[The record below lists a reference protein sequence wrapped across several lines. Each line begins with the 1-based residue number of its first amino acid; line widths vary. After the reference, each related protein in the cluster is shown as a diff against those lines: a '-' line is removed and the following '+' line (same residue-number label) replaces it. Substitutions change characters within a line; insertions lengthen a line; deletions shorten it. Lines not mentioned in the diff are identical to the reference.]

1 MTHRRLFAAVL
12 LALAGSAAA
21 AADAQGLRETVEQRL
36 RGDRSGACFAVA
48 VVDAE
53 VQRAFVCA
61 DADDEGRI
69 GPDSRFEIGSISKT
83 MMGALL
89 ADLIRAGKASL
100 DDPLADYLPRGTR
113 MPDFEGQ
120 PIRLR
125 HIVTHSSGLPAL
137 PPGFAPARADDPY
150 ASLRPNDLLRTLRDV
165 KLLKPPGSG
174 FQYSNFG
181 AMLLSY
187 AIARRAGEDF
197 ERLIETRL
205 FQPLGMVDAGLGR
218 GEGEASD
225 VQGHLPGGQPTAA
238 WTLNADLAGVGGVRA
253 TLDDMVAYAQGQL
266 GRGEGEV
273 LASIELSQQPVEAG
287 PRRLGMHWMLA
298 PLDGRDVLVHEGG
311 TGGFSSLM
319 AVDRGAGRAVVVL
332 SDTALTSLG
341 GLGDLGFHLLDA
353 RLPLGKPRRIEPAP
367 PALVQELAGRYELA
381 GGLRMELRA
390 VEGGLEIQ
398 AAGQPRFEMGYDSAG
413 DFFPTAFDARLQ
425 PQRGA
430 SGMSF
435 VWHQGGAANPA
446 RRLDAVAPTPPADFD
461 LGQYAGEYRLAP
473 QFSLTFSLREGVLHA
488 QGTGQPALPLAYAGP
503 DTFVMERV
511 GAEMRFERDASGALV
526 AMRLLQNGADQ
537 RAERQ

>member
-1 MTHRRLFAAVL
+1 MTRHRLFAAAL
-12 LALAGSAAA
+12 LALAGSASATA
-21 AADAQGLRETVEQRL
+21 GAQGLRETIEQRL

-48 VVDAE
+48 VINAD

-89 ADLIRAGKASL
+89 ADLIRAGKANL
-100 DDPLADYLPRGTR
+100 DDPLADYLPRGAR
-113 MPDFEGQ
+113 VPEFEGQ

-137 PPGFAPARADDPY
+137 PPGFAPARADNPY
-150 ASLRPNDLLRTLRDV
+150 AGLRAKDLLRALREVRLDQ
-165 KLLKPPGSG
+165 PPGSG
-174 FQYSNFG
+174 FQYSNFA

-197 ERLIETRL
+197 DRLIEARL
-205 FQPLGMVDAGLGR
+205 FEPLGMTHAG
-218 GEGEASD
+218 ASRISRAGTNA
-225 VQGHLPGGQPTAA
+225 QGHLPGGRPTPA
-238 WTLNADLAGVGGVRA
+238 WTMREDLAGVGGVRA

-266 GRGEGEV
+266 GRGEGEA
-273 LASIELSQQPVEAG
+273 LAAIELSQQPVEAG
-287 PRRLGMHWMLA
+287 PRRLGMHWILA

-311 TGGFSSLM
+311 TGGFSSFM

-341 GLGDLGFHLLDA
+341 GLGDLGLHLLDA

-367 PALVQELAGRYELA
+367 TDLVQALAGRYELA

-398 AAGQPRFEMGYDSAG
+398 AAGQPSFEMGYDSAG
-413 DFFPTAFDARLQ
+413 DFFPIAFDARLQ

-430 SGMSF
+430 TGMSF
-435 VWHQGGAANPA
+435 VWHQGGAANSA
-446 RRLDAVAPTPPADFD
+446 RRLDAVAPTPPADLD
-461 LGQYAGEYRLAP
+461 LGQYEGEYRLAP
-473 QFSLTFSLREGVLHA
+473 QFSITFSLREGVLHA
-488 QGTGQPALPLAYAGP
+488 QGTGQPALPLVYAGP

-526 AMRLLQNGADQ
+526 AMRLLQTGADQ